1 MQSLRQSYGRCEFRT
16 PSRCRRGHK
25 LMLGGGE
32 TDAAALVRG
41 GGDRELQRSIDD
53 VYCCTDLT
61 GLKGSVGGFHS
72 ESKKQGQ

>member
-1 MQSLRQSYGRCEFRT
+1 
-16 PSRCRRGHK
+16 
-25 LMLGGGE
+25 MLGGGE